1 MIRSLCLTCYAA
13 GASRTGHSHNLSF
26 YASNSDSILPDSQLP
41 QQKWIVRRNSSKRL
55 WYEHRQTGYKT
66 YMQPMTAI
74 CKLPAGWQLKKDPE
88 GKIYYENALTGQL
101 SRTAPAGLPAGWRE
115 AKDPDGKSFF
125 IHDGLQLASWY
136 RPGEQPPVRRP
147 DGGGQ
152 TTTPIP
158 AGPISTALIRSSGS
172 GPVARP
178 AQIAAKANLVT
189 IGPRRSAPTAG
200 AAPPSTSQVTIQT
213 AAEATINLIDP
224 SEGGIVRNTKIAA
237 HIAGKGVRSTVKAMK
252 HNKRLQN
259 FAKGT
264 GIAVANRQVK
274 KAWRKAAIE
283 VSARERQEVTIRQGG
298 SQGQELIV
306 EEVDEGY
313 DGEYVVEYDDG
324 TVECYGADCQEEPP
338 QRTWQEQQAWELAAA
353 HEAALRAEQERRA
366 EEEWYQ
372 GKQAAKAA
380 LQLSSNFQNEVPPDL
395 PPRRSQGQ
403 EYPPLKPPRPHVETG
418 LGGPSKLRRAVE
430 YRNTD
435 GARPSQLV
443 SSGQRVSGQRIIGQQ
458 RNRNTPQQY
467 QTRQQR
473 YQSTNQQAHRSSI
486 TVSNSNTGLQENA
499 YMSTQA
505 SQGLYTYQ
513 GQEIYI
519 DQSQDT
525 FIDESQDTFI
535 NESQDTSVDQ
545 NLTTDQIISVEQ
557 NTDIFEDQSNNYNMD
572 DQQDFVYD
580 QELEIEGEGADFVG
594 AMDAGGDMGDYVD
607 F

>member
-1 MIRSLCLTCYAA
+1 
-13 GASRTGHSHNLSF
+13 
-26 YASNSDSILPDSQLP
+26 
-41 QQKWIVRRNSSKRL
+41 
-55 WYEHRQTGYKT
+55 
-66 YMQPMTAI
+66 
-74 CKLPAGWQLKKDPE
+74 
-88 GKIYYENALTGQL
+88 
-101 SRTAPAGLPAGWRE
+101 
-115 AKDPDGKSFF
+115 
-125 IHDGLQLASWY
+125 
-136 RPGEQPPVRRP
+136 
-147 DGGGQ
+147 
-152 TTTPIP
+152 
-158 AGPISTALIRSSGS
+158 
-172 GPVARP
+172 
-178 AQIAAKANLVT
+178 
-189 IGPRRSAPTAG
+189 
-200 AAPPSTSQVTIQT
+200 VTIQT

-274 KAWRKAAIE
+274 KAWRKAVVE

-324 TVECYGADCQEEPP
+324 KIECYGADCQEEPP
-338 QRTWQEQQAWELAAA
+338 QRTWQEQQA
-353 HEAALRAEQERRA
+353 
-366 EEEWYQ
+366 
-372 GKQAAKAA
+372 
-380 LQLSSNFQNEVPPDL
+380 SSFQNEVPPDL
-395 PPRRSQGQ
+395 SPRGSQGQ
-403 EYPPLKPPRPHVETG
+403 EYPPPKPPRPHVETG
-418 LGGPSKLRRAVE
+418 LGGPSKLRRTVE
-430 YRNTD
+430 CRNTD

-443 SSGQRVSGQRIIGQQ
+443 NSGQRVSGQRIIGQQ
-458 RNRNTPQQY
+458 RNKNTPQQY

-525 FIDESQDTFI
+525 FIDESQDT
-535 NESQDTSVDQ
+535 SVDQ

-580 QELEIEGEGADFVG
+580 QELEIEGGADFVG